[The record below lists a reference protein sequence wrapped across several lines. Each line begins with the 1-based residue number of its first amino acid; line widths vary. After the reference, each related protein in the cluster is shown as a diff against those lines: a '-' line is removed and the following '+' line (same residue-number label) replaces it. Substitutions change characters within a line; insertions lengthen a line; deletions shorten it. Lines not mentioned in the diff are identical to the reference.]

1 MSTNPLTRLARFLF
15 FAVLVR
21 GVILLALGLTVRH
34 RERLPQDGP
43 AILAA
48 NHNSHLDTLALM
60 SLMSLSLLPK
70 LRPVAAADYFLAG
83 KLRGWF
89 ARNIIGVIPLER
101 GQVRKGARPLAV
113 LDDAIECGDIL
124 VLFPEGSRGEP
135 EALGRFKTGIGLL
148 AAAHPDVPIVPIYMH
163 GFGKALP
170 KGSALLV
177 PFNCTVSVGATLHG
191 AGTRHEFMK
200 AFEAHMAG
208 LAGKETVPAWD

>member
-1 MSTNPLTRLARFLF
+1 
-15 FAVLVR
+15 
-21 GVILLALGLTVRH
+21 
-34 RERLPQDGP
+34 
-43 AILAA
+43 
-48 NHNSHLDTLALM
+48 M
-60 SLMSLSLLPK
+60 SLTPLSLLPK

-101 GQVRKGARPLAV
+101 GHVRKGARPLAA
-113 LDDAIECGDIL
+113 LDDAIERGDIL

-177 PFNCTVSVGATLHG
+177 PFNCTVSVGTALHG